1 MSHATKFLA
10 VTFAM
15 TAVSAQSGAAESDAA
30 PSISELIE
38 HVGADAVEQFDV
50 YSDAFALG
58 EDILPASM
66 LVMDGAF
73 FADADGQGHAM
84 LEVDHSDM
92 VSTWVVLSE
101 ATCSGSF
108 QSGCLGGY
116 VVESLLTVDAF
127 QQHRDRARLRA
138 QVYVNDGGMYKA
150 GSIEVSTMLSG
161 GKLYVQADAT
171 DADGL
176 SVWSGS
182 DSIEI
187 DESEQDDF
195 STQGLGGKIVGGI
208 AGGLL
213 AIGALAVS
221 PAATAGGALATVVI
235 TAMTTITAG
244 AEAGDLVQEVIET
257 TVDEDAGGG
266 DCPDSEDTPSAES
279 EDGDGTSG
287 DDSDCPDQ
295 PGTEPEPGTDLYD
308 DCDPEFEDCEEE
320 DEVGDDVFDDVI
332 GDDLVMTTF

>member
-10 VTFAM
+10 ITFAM
-15 TAVSAQSGAAESDAA
+15 TAVSAQSGAAESSAA

-38 HVGADAVEQFDV
+38 HVGADSVEQFDV

-58 EDILPASM
+58 EDILPASV

-73 FADADGQGHAM
+73 FADADGQGHAV
-84 LEVDHSDM
+84 LEVDYSDM

-101 ATCSGSF
+101 STCSGGF

-127 QQHRDRARLRA
+127 QQQGDRARLRA

-150 GSIEVSTMLSG
+150 GSVEVSTMLSG
-161 GKLYVQADAT
+161 SKLYVQTDAT

-182 DSIEI
+182 DSIEL
-187 DESEQDDF
+187 DVSEEDDF
-195 STQGLGGKIVGGI
+195 STQGAAGKLTLGI
-208 AGGLL
+208 AFGIASG
-213 AIGALAVS
+213 AIAIV
-221 PAATAGGALATVVI
+221 
-235 TAMTTITAG
+235 AG
-244 AEAGDLVQEVIET
+244 APVVALTATGTGLGYWAYDSIFEDASET
-257 TVDEDAGGG
+257 TEDAPEPIGDEDAGGG

-295 PGTEPEPGTDLYD
+295 PGTEPDPGTDLYD
-308 DCDPEFEDCEEE
+308 DCDPEIEDCEEE